1 MLRFCRWPCLRDF
14 RFFAVCLKLHF
25 STLTVKT
32 NEKSRKMMS
41 WGLIGGLEVLPALA
55 VPCGFAS
62 AASFVCFVFYRQ
74 SALLW
79 SPVVSSA
86 LLGSPGLSS
95 ALLGSSG
102 VSWALLGSPGLSWA
116 LVSSPGLSWALLGS
130 PRLSWA
136 LLEMCSRPSVIPGCG
151 VLTT

>member
-1 MLRFCRWPCLRDF
+1 MPRFCRAPCLRDF

-25 STLTVKT
+25 SNFTMKT
-32 NEKSRKMMS
+32 NGKAVKNDVLGSHWRPGSSSRPRRAVRICFCC
-41 WGLIGGLEVLPALA
+41 LICLFCVL
-55 VPCGFAS
+55 S
-62 AASFVCFVFYRQ
+62 SIR
-74 SALLW
+74 
-79 SPVVSSA
+79 SPVVSCGLLGSPGLSWA
-86 LLGSPGLSS
+86 LLGSPGLFWG
-95 ALLGSSG
+95 LLGTI
-102 VSWALLGSPGLSWA
+102 GLSWA